1 MKLEDEIK
9 QKKFK
14 SDFEKAIINIIYTGG
29 WIGLKQSD
37 LLKPFGIT
45 IQQYNVLRILRGQYP
60 NPATV
65 NLIID
70 RMLDKMSNAS
80 RIVDRLVAKN
90 LVERK
95 ICPNDRRSVD
105 VKITDEGLK
114 ILEKLDIEQNKWV
127 KGVNKMNLKETK
139 QLNNLLDKMRAL
151 K

>member
-1 MKLEDEIK
+1 
-9 QKKFK
+9 
-14 SDFEKAIINIIYTGG
+14 
-29 WIGLKQSD
+29 
-37 LLKPFGIT
+37 
-45 IQQYNVLRILRGQYP
+45 
-60 NPATV
+60 
-65 NLIID
+65 
-70 RMLDKMSNAS
+70 MLDKMSNAS

>member
-14 SDFEKAIINIIYTGG
+14 SDFEKAVVNIIYTGG

-127 KGVNKMNLKETK
+127 RGVNKMNLKETK